1 MKNLLGYLKKILL
14 LFSLV
19 FLFSLFNTQ
28 KISAQQLDVQSSFQH
43 YWDGDTV
50 YTTILLTFQTN
61 DSPVVITYYTVTIP
75 DTEISP
81 EILSFSRNKELE
93 FTIHKKE
100 YSTDLVIDLEETPVY
115 TDKPAVIKITFS
127 KKLSGNTISLLSQIK
142 NTQTKEF
149 SLTYPSSLGNISWCS
164 ATILEIKSVE
174 NKIKITTEIP
184 ITEYVKVTFG
194 ENIIYSYVIKKNLLN
209 AGDKMIIADIPLPV
223 NNSFQHITVNNITPQ
238 PDKAYKDLDG
248 NYLLQYSIA
257 PLSSIDVEI
266 QGYIF
271 MNHSQY
277 PEQLEPKFEKTQLWE
292 INNISLINHVNKY
305 IQSCG
310 LNIPDT
316 FSDINSL
323 ETSEEKELLYE
334 AIYKY
339 VIENLKPNISSAGS
353 LMGGERLGG
362 QQILLNQDIATDE
375 DYADA
380 IVSLYR
386 YYNIPARFVIGYLS
400 NISNY
405 DSNGIFHFW
414 AEYYNSE
421 QNDWIIVEPFLEDY
435 TKTPLW
441 KKEMKDHVALIYR
454 SSNPYTPKL
463 PFYVEGELTIEPV
476 KENTNYKSN
485 FDIELILKPYRLT
498 DPFLLGYIS
507 LTNTGT
513 TVIDKLEIVNSK
525 PDLSK
530 YIDYIEN
537 NSSII
542 ILPSQTYDIKFNIPA
557 EHIPDEIFVSM
568 NAFAGTDKIEG
579 VQTKKEMEVIKSYSD
594 LDILSKLI
602 PILIYFLLSL
612 SVYFIL
618 KKVKYKKVKRNG

>member
-1 MKNLLGYLKKILL
+1 MK
-14 LFSLV
+14 LF
-19 FLFSLFNTQ
+19 
-28 KISAQQLDVQSSFQH
+28 K
-43 YWDGDTV
+43 
-50 YTTILLTFQTN
+50 
-61 DSPVVITYYTVTIP
+61 
-75 DTEISP
+75 
-81 EILSFSRNKELE
+81 
-93 FTIHKKE
+93 
-100 YSTDLVIDLEETPVY
+100 TP
-115 TDKPAVIKITFS
+115 
-127 KKLSGNTISLLSQIK
+127 
-142 NTQTKEF
+142 
-149 SLTYPSSLGNISWCS
+149 
-164 ATILEIKSVE
+164 
-174 NKIKITTEIP
+174 
-184 ITEYVKVTFG
+184 
-194 ENIIYSYVIKKNLLN
+194 
-209 AGDKMIIADIPLPV
+209 
-223 NNSFQHITVNNITPQ
+223 
-238 PDKAYKDLDG
+238 KD
-248 NYLLQYSIA
+248 A
-257 PLSSIDVEI
+257 
-266 QGYIF
+266 
-271 MNHSQY
+271 
-277 PEQLEPKFEKTQLWE
+277 
-292 INNISLINHVNKY
+292 
-305 IQSCG
+305 
-310 LNIPDT
+310 
-316 FSDINSL
+316 
-323 ETSEEKELLYE
+323 YE

-513 TVIDKLEIVNSK
+513 TVIDKLEIINSK

-530 YIDYIEN
+530 YIDYIELGEDKKEYLK
-537 NSSII
+537 
-542 ILPSQTYDIKFNIPA
+542 IL
-557 EHIPDEIFVSM
+557 DEILYTNNLKIKPFIKDFVKSWSQKLKDRQI
-568 NAFAGTDKIEG
+568 NNINEYSEVFN
-579 VQTKKEMEVIKSYSD
+579 KENIN
-594 LDILSKLI
+594 ILWLQED
-602 PILIYFLLSL
+602 
-612 SVYFIL
+612 
-618 KKVKYKKVKRNG
+618 RGE